1 MPFTK
6 RSERFV
12 KSVSSLSRFLL
23 LDIKYK
29 LDKLQDYKVT
39 LLILCKKKTF
49 LPYDESDW
57 LECYE
62 IVQLMIIDY
71 VYKQKSEYSNWFGR

>member
-39 LLILCKKKTF
+39 LLILCKKKHFF
-49 LPYDESDW
+49 LMMKVIGWNVMRLFNS
-57 LECYE
+57 
-62 IVQLMIIDY
+62 
-71 VYKQKSEYSNWFGR
+71 